1 MKPKSEAE
9 IKQQLESCV
18 REMNALLMELD
29 PADRLRFVNEIFV
42 RLMPDRK
49 KTSSAADK
57 LEAKHRKP
65 LAGLTET
72 QMQLVKRLS
81 DATDELSDL
90 DGDHRA

>member
-49 KTSSAADK
+49 KTSS
-57 LEAKHRKP
+57 
-65 LAGLTET
+65 
-72 QMQLVKRLS
+72 S
-81 DATDELSDL
+81 N
-90 DGDHRA
+90 